1 MTSQA
6 EVATWPSQG
15 EVREETFTSLIHS
28 GPKGTL
34 LAEPGQSWELV
45 YGI

>member
-6 EVATWPSQG
+6 EG
-15 EVREETFTSLIHS
+15 EIREETFTSLIHS